1 MLALVVT
8 MVNLGLWQLRRHDE
22 RQALRDQLADSLAV
36 PAVDVASVLGSS
48 DAAGS
53 VGVED
58 WEYRRLT
65 AQGRLH
71 CSQAVLVRNR
81 TLNGRPGYWVFAPLE
96 VSAVRSD
103 SAADS
108 SSAAGTAPL
117 IQTPE
122 LPPNAPELPPGLPEF
137 PAIAP
142 DSRAAPAPDSTA
154 PTADP
159 ASPSADSAAP
169 AAPIADFS
177 VMANLGWL
185 PRELATSGPSATDV
199 WQGDNCS
206 TTAQDSQVAITGLLF
221 LPVGGSGRE
230 CDSLAPVCTFARP
243 DVSALAAH
251 YAEQPGV
258 AEVGPVQSQPSQL
271 QLSLLP
277 PQSLPQVLDSFYIQ
291 LEEST
296 PSASVNLVILGVP
309 EFSLGNHRSY
319 AVQWF
324 IFSTI
329 AAVGYPLILWRNA
342 KKRRQASTPA
352 PSQP

>member
-22 RQALRDQLADSLAV
+22 RQALRDQLADGLAV

-108 SSAAGTAPL
+108 SSTAGTAPL

-142 DSRAAPAPDSTA
+142 ESRAAPAPDSTA
-154 PTADP
+154 PT
-159 ASPSADSAAP
+159 ADSAAP

-177 VMANLGWL
+177 VMVNLGWL
-185 PRELATSGPSATDV
+185 PRELATSGPGATDV

-243 DVSALAAH
+243 DVSALAVH
-251 YAEQPGV
+251 YGEQPGV
-258 AEVGPVQSQPSQL
+258 AEADAAQSQPSQL

-291 LEEST
+291 LEESA
-296 PSASVNLVILGVP
+296 PSASVNLVILGAP

-342 KKRRQASTPA
+342 NKRRQASTPA